1 MELFI
6 QLTQKLYQY
15 FKPQRRNDAKAQRH
29 KGTKA
34 QWRKGVMAKE
44 VTVKVEIKVKVE
56 VEVKGRETPKFP
68 LLIVETLRC

>member
-15 FKPQRRNDAKAQRH
+15 FKPQRRNGAMAQRH

-34 QWRKGVMAKE
+34 QWGNGKE
-44 VTVKVEIKVKVE
+44 
-56 VEVKGRETPKFP
+56 
-68 LLIVETLRC
+68 

>member
-15 FKPQRRNDAKAQRH
+15 FKPQRRNGAMAQRH